1 MIAISLRMKQEAAAV
16 RAQSIS
22 ARAAAAYENRSI
34 PAEKLGTLR
43 ALRSPLGEFGI
54 KLQESD

>member
-1 MIAISLRMKQEAAAV
+1 MKKEAAAV

-34 PAEKLGTLR
+34 SAEKLWYMR